1 MTGAEA
7 TILAAIIAGVFVIIV
22 PVVVG
27 LWKGSKRLSDNT
39 AAVSHLA
46 NVVEGTTTG
55 LGLQARVRAL
65 EDWRT
70 ATEAIERARTIT
82 REEIK
87 AHDSTS

>member
-7 TILAAIIAGVFVIIV
+7 TILAAIIAGVFVLIV
-22 PVVVG
+22 PITVG

-70 ATEAIERARTIT
+70 ATEAVNNARIMTQ
-82 REEIK
+82 EAIK
-87 AHDSTS
+87 AHDATT